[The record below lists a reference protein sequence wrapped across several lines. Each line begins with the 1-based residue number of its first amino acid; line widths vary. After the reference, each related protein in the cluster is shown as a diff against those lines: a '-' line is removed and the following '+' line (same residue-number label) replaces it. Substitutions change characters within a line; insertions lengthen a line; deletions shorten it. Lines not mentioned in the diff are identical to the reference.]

1 MFSRLKKYFTTG
13 ARKKIPR
20 TNISARSALPANIV
34 VPPPARGARNVLPA
48 NIWSKIASMSP
59 SVRATLART
68 IPGVVKRNT
77 RVINRSKIMSYA
89 VPNAGK
95 IKLTGGVNRMNPAA
109 LKNTQWKYFL
119 PYTKNHTIFYNT
131 KNGPG
136 FMINK
141 KSGKRVPVP
150 KRAVMAGNNTLNVVA
165 NRYRNRLS
173 VRKAT
178 NTWNAYVKRVGKG
191 TRYAKGESARTNKLD
206 TINNKV
212 ANYKRG
218 NKSALN
224 SVTLADLV
232 WWSYMRKNGRHYKKA
247 GKWYNSYTH
256 EPVSKNNIV

>member
-1 MFSRLKKYFTTG
+1 
-13 ARKKIPR
+13 
-20 TNISARSALPANIV
+20 
-34 VPPPARGARNVLPA
+34 
-48 NIWSKIASMSP
+48 
-59 SVRATLART
+59 
-68 IPGVVKRNT
+68 
-77 RVINRSKIMSYA
+77 MSYN

-95 IKLTGGVNRMNPAA
+95 IKLTGGVNRTNPAA

-131 KNGPG
+131 RNGPG

-173 VRKAT
+173 ARKAT

-191 TRYAKGESARTNKLD
+191 TRYAKGESARMNKLNS
-206 TINNKV
+206 INTKV
-212 ANYKRG
+212 TNYKRG
-218 NKSALN
+218 NKTALN

-232 WWSYMRKNGRHYKKA
+232 YWAQKRKNASYYKKA
-247 GKWYNSYTH
+247 GKWYNSYTN
-256 EPVSKNNIV
+256 EPANKNTII